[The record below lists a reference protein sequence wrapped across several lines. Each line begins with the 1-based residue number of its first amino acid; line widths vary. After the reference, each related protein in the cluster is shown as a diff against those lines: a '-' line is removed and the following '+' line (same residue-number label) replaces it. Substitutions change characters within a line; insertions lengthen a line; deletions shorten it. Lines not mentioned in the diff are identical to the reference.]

1 MGQKIHPIGLRLNI
15 TRPWSSRW
23 FATKDYAKNL
33 TEDRKIRL
41 FIKKKLFSAGVSSID
56 IERKSN
62 QLEVNITAAK
72 PGIIVGRGGQGID
85 QLRRDLSTMTGKKV
99 QVNIL
104 EISKIDADAQ
114 LVAESVAA
122 QLEKRIAFRR
132 AMKQAMMRAM
142 KSGAKGIKIGGMRN
156 MMFRFASCCQPVP
169 GEGVVGFV
177 TRGRGVSIHR
187 SDCPNALQMLTEDER
202 RVEVKWDVGGDQSFL
217 VKLEVLVEDRKNML
231 RDITQAISDTDTNV
245 RGAEIKG
252 GETTA
257 SGSFIVEVKNINH
270 LNKTIKKIKK
280 VKGVIQVERSRGL
293 EGIEETQKDE
303 IK

>member
-1 MGQKIHPIGLRLNI
+1 
-15 TRPWSSRW
+15 
-23 FATKDYAKNL
+23 
-33 TEDRKIRL
+33 
-41 FIKKKLFSAGVSSID
+41 
-56 IERKSN
+56 
-62 QLEVNITAAK
+62 
-72 PGIIVGRGGQGID
+72 
-85 QLRRDLSTMTGKKV
+85 
-99 QVNIL
+99 
-104 EISKIDADAQ
+104 
-114 LVAESVAA
+114 
-122 QLEKRIAFRR
+122 
-132 AMKQAMMRAM
+132 
-142 KSGAKGIKIGGMRN
+142 
-156 MMFRFASCCQPVP
+156 MMFRFAQCCQPVP
-169 GEGVVGFV
+169 GEGIVGFV

-293 EGIEETQKDE
+293 ERIEETQKDE